1 MPGSSFTTMGPDAY
15 CETCPDACYVDF
27 NDDGIPDAEQNGTF
41 STNGTFRNNSTN
53 SAPVPAPVVIADTNF
68 ENGTGDPLTSSASS
82 PNVTAVIAQSN
93 DSTPLMAQSGQS
105 YLFLTF
111 NSGSGSQQQQLLRR
125 QSSDQPLVYNAS
137 QNFPTVAGDTY
148 NVTAYAQQA
157 QDGPNPPDCSISL
170 CVYDSCSTSAS
181 LSTGVWQQYYY
192 LYLATYDDDS
202 ATATF
207 SITCGG
213 NAYVGLDNIAIVDIP
228 PPDNSAS
235 TSSTGGSGSG
245 SSAPSGSSVSLTT
258 LSGGSVITVTRTIV
272 RTRTTSAIVSTA
284 VYYTTTQVSYV
295 VSTYESDNTYTTYQ
309 PTTLVSTAY
318 ATATSLQNITV
329 SAIVTS
335 TTTITQNQTFT
346 QLSTAFVTATATSLQ
361 VQTTSIQPYTIYSN
375 NHDALFDSSPDFAE
389 SATDYDHIDGFFYAS
404 AAEHH
409 SRRNDQS
416 GSIHHDV
423 RFKLF
428 DNVLPNSNWPNPDHD
443 PTSLNILYDHH
454 KQPRSYHSDA
464 LFDFA
469 SRDLH
474 ILSYKHASSNHS
486 NDISSIHRTS
496 KSHSPASNPIRNDT
510 HHIHPSG
517 LQLYDSPDD
526 FRNTSLDI
534 RNYLASLDSSFD
546 GRPDHLP
553 SRKHDDGS
561 RANDN
566 SSWAYRDLASSIT
579 YTSYSTSIQ
588 PASTITE
595 VTTVVSS
602 APGTTSTII
611 STYLTTAPPQTI
623 TATSLSISV
632 QPAST
637 IITTQLVT
645 QPASTVT
652 TLSIQPASTI
662 TTLSIQPAST
672 VTTLSVQPANT
683 VTTLSIQPASTITTL
698 SLSIQP
704 ASTITHLFDYS
715 ASQYCGQHESN
726 PHHHS
731 GLFIHASLDLDL
743 DGYSYSYC
751 HINRYAEP
759 NNNTNS
765 DADADTNKHNNSLC
779 HYHGSSPASKH
790 SDNHLYLVPRDAT
803 TGHIHPIP
811 NHNSNVDSHNNC
823 YDNTAQHCLR
833 SYASASNLYGV
844 PSYSS
849 ACNKYTDTDCNN
861 DIYASVYHD
870 ADSYEY
876 CSSKYCDNHIHVV
889 SSDTSASHVY
899 SIHNYDSDIDRYYYS
914 LRSYSSTSNLH
925 GVSRYSSACDKHTD
939 ADSDRHANSNCYDN
953 STGQYG
959 YFSATSCHH
968 YPNTDIDL
976 HTARTNDHS
985 DVDCDRYASPAA
997 QLATAGSRTTTASST
1012 VAAPT
1017 VALAS
1022 PTAIF
1027 NSSQAHDD
1035 DLAWRV
1041 MPFAINLCG
1050 YNFTNVTVSVNGVL
1064 GFGITNS
1071 YSPSS
1076 LPQYSALSPSG
1087 YALMPFWADLYIYQ
1101 GTAQGIYYEVDGTSP
1116 SRILTF
1122 EYYASYY
1129 QQSNNYYHFQVLF
1142 YENNTGSFTF
1152 KYLNIT
1158 DSGANAV
1165 VGYQCQPK
1173 SKYKQYSSKQAII
1186 TNGLRVDYTYS
1197 NDTFTSSQVVAASRA
1212 TVLSPV
1218 IDFMS
1223 RIAGKVSDTWRSATG
1238 WLRDTTLAAIR
1249 KMSSPEQSSTEK
1261 KNNKTR
1267 ETCRH
1272 GPEDGYPFIVDEVFK
1287 QRGPEPI
1294 PEPVAV
1300 RRVSRPA
1307 GPHRASKKAAVVES
1321 ESSAVRVGE
1330 VAPGSTS
1337 IQVSSMQ
1344 TPTNNPFAVS
1354 NAGLQPS
1361 SRISEITRGQH
1372 QIKDTSRPIES
1383 AARPASLHTNMPGV
1397 YAESDDGGVELPE
1410 HIDSEINHDAA
1421 RRVEAGSG
1429 PDSSGAG
1436 TPEHVSKHDGGGEGK
1451 LGVQPS
1457 TGAGKTGA
1465 KDVAHEGDKLER
1477 IFARLDALKRPGRG
1491 N

>member
-1 MPGSSFTTMGPDAY
+1 MNSLISATRYTTVYGPDVTVTLPGSSFTTMGPDAY

-41 STNGTFRNNSTN
+41 PTNGTFRNNSTN

-125 QSSDQPLVYNAS
+125 QSSNQPLVYNAS
-137 QNFPTVAGDTY
+137 QSFPTVADDTY

-170 CVYDSCSTSAS
+170 CVYDSCSTPAS

-207 SITCGG
+207 SITCAG

-228 PPDNSAS
+228 PPDSSAS
-235 TSSTGGSGSG
+235 ASSTGDSGSG

-335 TTTITQNQTFT
+335 TI
-346 QLSTAFVTATATSLQ
+346 
-361 VQTTSIQPYTIYSN
+361 
-375 NHDALFDSSPDFAE
+375 
-389 SATDYDHIDGFFYAS
+389 
-404 AAEHH
+404 
-409 SRRNDQS
+409 
-416 GSIHHDV
+416 
-423 RFKLF
+423 
-428 DNVLPNSNWPNPDHD
+428 
-443 PTSLNILYDHH
+443 
-454 KQPRSYHSDA
+454 
-464 LFDFA
+464 
-469 SRDLH
+469 
-474 ILSYKHASSNHS
+474 
-486 NDISSIHRTS
+486 
-496 KSHSPASNPIRNDT
+496 
-510 HHIHPSG
+510 
-517 LQLYDSPDD
+517 
-526 FRNTSLDI
+526 
-534 RNYLASLDSSFD
+534 
-546 GRPDHLP
+546 
-553 SRKHDDGS
+553 
-561 RANDN
+561 
-566 SSWAYRDLASSIT
+566 
-579 YTSYSTSIQ
+579 
-588 PASTITE
+588 
-595 VTTVVSS
+595 SS
-602 APGTTSTII
+602 APGTTSTVI
-611 STYLTTAPPQTI
+611 STYLTTQQASTVVSTSLVLTTIPASSYTQTLTL
-623 TATSLSISV
+623 TATATATATLTDTQSQTTTQTATQTLTQISITTAYV
-632 QPAST
+632 ITTAPALPAST
-637 IITTQLVT
+637 
-645 QPASTVT
+645 
-652 TLSIQPASTI
+652 
-662 TTLSIQPAST
+662 
-672 VTTLSVQPANT
+672 
-683 VTTLSIQPASTITTL
+683 
-698 SLSIQP
+698 
-704 ASTITHLFDYS
+704 
-715 ASQYCGQHESN
+715 
-726 PHHHS
+726 
-731 GLFIHASLDLDL
+731 
-743 DGYSYSYC
+743 
-751 HINRYAEP
+751 
-759 NNNTNS
+759 
-765 DADADTNKHNNSLC
+765 
-779 HYHGSSPASKH
+779 
-790 SDNHLYLVPRDAT
+790 DNHLYLVPRVAT
-803 TGHIHPIP
+803 TGHIHPIH

-833 SYASASNLYGV
+833 SYASASNLHSV
-844 PSYSS
+844 SSYSS
-849 ACNKYTDTDCNN
+849 ACDKYTDTDCNHDCDKCSDTNICHYRSSSSCKHFNN
-861 DIYASVYHD
+861 DIYASVYHH
-870 ADSYEY
+870 ADSYDY
-876 CSSKYCDNHIHVV
+876 CSSTSSKYCNNHIHVI
-889 SSDTSASHVY
+889 SSNTSARHIY
-899 SIHNYDSDIDRYYYS
+899 SIHNYDSDIDRYY
-914 LRSYSSTSNLH
+914 NLH
-925 GVSRYSSACDKHTD
+925 GVSGYSSACDEHTD
-939 ADSDRHANSNCYDN
+939 ADSDRHANSDCYDN
-953 STGQYG
+953 STSQYG
-959 YFSATSCHH
+959 DFSATSCHH
-968 YPNTDIDL
+968 YPDTDIDL
-976 HTARTNDHS
+976 YSACPNDNS
-985 DVDCDRYASPAA
+985 DVDCDRHAYFYYKLDIHNSAC
-997 QLATAGSRTTTASST
+997 ST
-1012 VAAPT
+1012 ISDRGIPNHDCIVAAPT

-1101 GTAQGIYYEVDGTSP
+1101 GTAQGIYYEVDGSSP
-1116 SRILTF
+1116 SRVLTF

-1197 NDTFTSSQVVAASRA
+1197 NDTFTSSQVAAASRA

-1238 WLRDTTLAAIR
+1238 WLRGHPTNTTTLAAIR

-1261 KNNKTR
+1261 KNDKTR
-1267 ETCRH
+1267 ETYRR

-1307 GPHRASKKAAVVES
+1307 GPHRASKKAAVFES

-1337 IQVSSMQ
+1337 IRVSSMQ
-1344 TPTNNPFAVS
+1344 TPANNPFAVS

-1383 AARPASLHTNMPGV
+1383 AARPASLHTTMSGV

-1410 HIDSEINHDAA
+1410 HIDSENNHDAA

-1429 PDSSGAG
+1429 PDSSGPG
-1436 TPEHVSKHDGGGEGK
+1436 TPEDVSKHDGGGEGK
-1451 LGVQPS
+1451 LGFQPS

-1465 KDVAHEGDKLER
+1465 KDVVHEGDKLER